1 MYRRLV
7 IVIVIDTVIVIVI
20 VTPQP
25 SFRQKGEIKLDK
37 CDHLAYVQR
46 LTLQEVEA
54 EPLPLYSTLCKT
66 LHLCAPNPLTPPIVA
81 KSDLNSTEQY
91 FATKN

>member
-7 IVIVIDTVIVIVI
+7 IVFVIDTVTVISIFLVI

-37 CDHLAYVQR
+37 SDHLAYVQR

-66 LHLCAPNPLTPPIVA
+66 LY
-81 KSDLNSTEQY
+81 SNS
-91 FATKN
+91 FL

>member
-7 IVIVIDTVIVIVI
+7 IVFVIDTVTVISIFLVI

-37 CDHLAYVQR
+37 CDHLAYV
-46 LTLQEVEA
+46 
-54 EPLPLYSTLCKT
+54 
-66 LHLCAPNPLTPPIVA
+66 
-81 KSDLNSTEQY
+81 
-91 FATKN
+91 